1 MTYSIGDPANQ
12 YLEEGLEPAPVDFS
26 GERLIQFA
34 SEHLVTEVLIQPQLY
49 TLQQC
54 VRNMLGSFTKHRH
67 VVHGGYTFAGS
78 GENVCSLQMLV
89 VLGFSLYLK
98 HS

>member
-1 MTYSIGDPANQ
+1 MLDVVTFKICSKTFNELLI
-12 YLEEGLEPAPVDFS
+12 S

-34 SEHLVTEVLIQPQLY
+34 TEHLVTEVLIQPQLY

-54 VRNMLGSFTKHRH
+54 VKNMLGSFTKHRH

-78 GENVCSLQMLV
+78 GKII
-89 VLGFSLYLK
+89 VL
-98 HS
+98 